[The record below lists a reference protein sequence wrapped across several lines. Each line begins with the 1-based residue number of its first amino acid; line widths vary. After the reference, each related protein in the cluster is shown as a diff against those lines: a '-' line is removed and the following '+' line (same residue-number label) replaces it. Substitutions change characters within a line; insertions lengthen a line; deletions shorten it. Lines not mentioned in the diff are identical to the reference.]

1 MIDNLDTKMR
11 WGRFITMAAYA
22 ALLLQFTILNV
33 SEDTGSITRWVMQC
47 LPLLLVLPGIIA
59 QRHKSYSWLCF
70 ILLMYFTA
78 YVVEIGSPL
87 FTWTDATALSFTVV
101 MFVGAML
108 TSRWIQ
114 HIQYQRALA
123 AYNAAKTQNPT
134 QQQ

>member
-1 MIDNLDTKMR
+1 MIKHLDAKMR

-33 SEDTGSITRWVMQC
+33 TEDTGSITRWVMQC

-87 FTWTDATALSFTVV
+87 FTWTDTTALSFTVI
-101 MFVGAML
+101 MFIGAML

-114 HIQYQRALA
+114 HLQYQRALA
-123 AYNAAKTQNPT
+123 AYRADEAQNPP